1 MKTTVFLVFLILLF
15 ATFAFAAQIYGTLK
29 EGDRSLEA
37 GVGIDITCG
46 NNTSSGQTDAHG
58 SYSIYVNDRGRCTFT
73 VHYRGQHPH
82 TDIYSYADPVKY
94 DFDLVQTAGRY
105 ELRRR

>member
-1 MKTTVFLVFLILLF
+1 MKVIFCLVLVILLF
-15 ATFAFAAQIYGTLK
+15 APTAFAAQVYGTLK
-29 EGDRSLEA
+29 EADQPVEA
-37 GVGIDITCG
+37 GVRIDIACA

-58 SYSIYVNDRGRCTFT
+58 SYSIYVQQRGRCTFT

-82 TDIYSYADPVKY
+82 TDIYSYDDPVKY
-94 DFDLVQTAGRY
+94 DFDLVQTPGGY